1 MIMMIGHEL
10 TLIECNLIE
19 LITFDMTSS
28 YYEHRELIVKEIA
41 IIGDRKWKIA
51 SDMSWS
57 TWQLVEYYIFQ
68 SNWRNELMRL
78 TAVTNDALML
88 TLVLFHIT
96 SMAMGGLISPPP
108 SSSSPP
114 PPPAS
119 SPLSLVLGF
128 IKCPIKD

>member
-28 YYEHRELIVKEIA
+28 YYEHRGLIVKEIA

-108 SSSSPP
+108 
-114 PPPAS
+114 AS